1 MYLPQNLNTQRLN
14 MDFSVSYHPISQA
27 QMNEWYFDVFE
38 DIGAAN
44 SLQVKIP
51 EKQLKKH
58 SQEELETYY
67 KAKYLDMIKRS
78 RNLDYDNFNKW
89 HAYFIAV
96 VQGFFETFYF
106 VHGSAISSIIDANF
120 HDTYV
125 TAWED
130 VVPSDYIEGLHSS
143 KKLEGAFSAGAYI
156 SAEQVKKLLKDYE
169 NDSEIKE
176 ILDGQFAGRKIDVFL
191 TALKYASKND
201 QGLVEAVKVIDQSSE
216 LFEEPSCF
224 SNVFNCDVISAA
236 VYTSDL
242 AAHFDEIYK
251 GTGD

>member
-1 MYLPQNLNTQRLN
+1 
-14 MDFSVSYHPISQA
+14 MDYSVSYHPITKE
-27 QMNEWYFDVFE
+27 QMKEWYFDVFE
-38 DIGAAN
+38 DIGAAAD
-44 SLQVKIP
+44 LKQKIP
-51 EKQLKKH
+51 EKQLKRH
-58 SQEELETYY
+58 SLDELETYY
-67 KAKYLDMIKRS
+67 TAKYIDMIKRS
-78 RNLDYDNFNKW
+78 RTLDYDSFNKW
-89 HAYFIAV
+89 HGYFIAI

-106 VHGSAISSIIDANF
+106 VQGSAISSIIDPKF

-130 VVPSDYIEGLHSS
+130 VIPEDYIEDLSAS
-143 KKLEGAFSAGAYI
+143 KKLEGAFSAGAYM
-156 SAEQVKKLLKDYE
+156 SPEQVKQLLNDYQ

-176 ILDGQFAGRKIDVFL
+176 ILDGQFEGRKIDVFL

-201 QGLVEAVKVIDQSSE
+201 QGLLEAAKVIDQSEE

-236 VYTSDL
+236 VYTTDL